1 MDAGPLYAY
10 VDADDDHHADCLG
23 LLESHLGPL
32 LVPELVVTEVA
43 YLLGTRLGAEAEVR
57 FLGDFAAGNL
67 IAEPV
72 AAEDWL
78 RMAELVGRYADL
90 PLGSVDAS
98 VVAAG
103 ERLAVREVATLDRR
117 HFGVVRPRHLN
128 AFELLP

>member
-1 MDAGPLYAY
+1 M
-10 VDADDDHHADCLG
+10 
-23 LLESHLGPL
+23 GPL
-32 LVPELVVTEVA
+32 LVPMLVVTEVV
-43 YLLGTRLGAEAEVR
+43 YLLGTRLGAQAEVR

-103 ERLAVREVATLDRR
+103 ERLALREVATLDRR
-117 HFGVVRPRHLN
+117 HFGVVGPSHLDT
-128 AFELLP
+128 FELLP